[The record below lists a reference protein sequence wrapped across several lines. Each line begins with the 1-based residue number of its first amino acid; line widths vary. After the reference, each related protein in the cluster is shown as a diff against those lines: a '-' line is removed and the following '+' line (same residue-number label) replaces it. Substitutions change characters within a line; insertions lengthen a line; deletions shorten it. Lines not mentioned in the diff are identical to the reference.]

1 MATILNNGETLLV
14 GTAGNDLFLDMSD
27 GEDSSA
33 QTMVGGAGN
42 DVYEVSSGEDFVL
55 ENAGGGTD
63 TVVIANN
70 SESFQHYDEYWG
82 YWWSTEYYGVWDD
95 YTLDANVENLTVYG
109 ANTGEGSFAF
119 VGNADVNVIDISNT
133 WGDGGELFGL
143 GGNDTLIGSD
153 GSDWLDGG
161 AGVDRMVGGWG
172 EDSYYVANVG
182 DLVIEVTDNTATT
195 SINEE
200 QGEDT
205 VYSDITYIAPVGVE
219 HVVLWGAGPTSWGGE
234 DWINGSLSTAA
245 INATGNALDNNLL
258 GNNGNNVLSG
268 LGGNDFLLGEDGN
281 DILSGGTHDDYLNGG
296 RGNDNLDGGDGND
309 YLHGGGGEDGGNDVL
324 LGGNGEDFLQGG
336 FGNDRLDGGAD
347 NDFLGDTSG
356 FVTYGEDGMVIF
368 GGNDTLIGGLGND
381 EILSSYGADRL
392 EGGAGNDFLMEG
404 GEDGYDNATN
414 VLLGGDGDDLIVVLD
429 NYGANTLDGGNGN
442 DVLIIGNSSEGEDG
456 PPLMGYG
463 GEDDFSGYVLNGG
476 AGDDAYFILGHQSAE
491 ELTVLD
497 SAGNDTIYLVNGE
510 DSLREI
516 LGNDFIDGDDSAGY
530 VSQGEDMDIFT
541 MAAGIE
547 NLYADGLNDG
557 EDNGAN
563 SMYLVGNAID
573 NRIVGTDDRDVLLGL
588 AGNDTLEGGA
598 SADDMVG
605 GAGNDLY
612 ILGDVWGSS
621 AHDTVVEA
629 ANEGIDTVWAYESY
643 KLENNVEH
651 LRLFGGEDFRGTGNA
666 LDNSLTGNDG
676 NNILSGGIG
685 NDVLDGGAGNDRLY
699 GGTGVDR
706 LDGGSG
712 EDFMNGGGGN
722 DTYFVD
728 NYGDTVFEF
737 SDLQSG
743 AQGPNIDTVFSSVS
757 FALGANIENLTLTGS
772 GDTWGW
778 GNDEN
783 NIIVGNVGNNY
794 LEDGS
799 DGWNVMSPADAT
811 ITGGGKDTLIG
822 GAGNDWYGVNW
833 DSSGIDVIND
843 SAGTN
848 DGVDLYVG
856 TDFDSRDVFT
866 LGAGNLLG
874 IEHLNIFGDYDGVG
888 SGPSNPDASGFTI
901 TGSTVAN
908 QIFASNVGDTIAGGG
923 GNDTLWGADGA
934 DLLRGDANDDHL
946 YGASDYNDDG
956 AADTLQGGDGND
968 HLYSVDGGADRLEGG
983 NGNDYYHIEGSTLGD
998 NIFVELAAGGGNDVV
1013 EAWDQDINLASSLMA
1028 NIEGAVML
1036 GYGGSGASGDW
1047 TATGTSAANFFEVVD
1062 VNSNSDYYS
1071 DNITLAGLA
1080 GNDVYL
1086 IDDNYHNENL
1096 GYDYDGTQ
1104 RIFIVEDTAT
1114 TGGIDTVRT
1123 WVDLANYDSG
1133 ISLADGVENLVLLAS
1148 FESNGIFNT
1157 GAVNGMGNAGNNTI
1171 TGNAGGHEGWNG
1183 SQVTSWYGN
1192 DLTGLGGNDNLIGDK
1207 GDDRLDGD
1215 YLNNSTLVGN
1225 DRMAG
1230 GAGDD
1235 EYIVN
1240 STGDTVVELANQGDD
1255 WVGADNRNGAFTHTL
1270 AANVEDG
1277 TLLDGYWDMS
1287 NGNAGRLVGNQ
1298 LDNGL
1303 YAGGMTGSATLDG
1316 GLGND
1321 WLYGGHGSDTL
1332 LGGAGNDDLMGE
1344 DGNDRLE
1351 GGAGNDLLYGGYGS
1365 DNLIGGDG
1373 NDDYHV
1379 DSYGD
1384 VVTETNAAAAGGI
1397 DWVDTNGLSAYTLG
1411 NNVENLYMYNG
1422 EDSVMAVG
1430 NGLNNIIE
1438 VDYFSND
1445 SSLSGG
1451 AGNDTLEGGWGSDWL
1466 DGGTGNDRMV
1476 GGSGS
1481 DIYYVDS
1488 TGDTA
1493 MEEGD
1498 EGYPWDIDWVY
1509 ASNNSFNLATNG
1521 WNIENLIFTGT
1532 AVVSGIGNELGNI
1545 IDASSATSGSAYL
1558 QGGGGEDALHG
1569 GSGADIL
1576 DGGAGSDW
1584 LDGGSGVDTMNGGMG
1599 DDVYMVDNDGDVVFE
1614 APGNGFDTIYSSA
1627 VSYTN
1632 QSGVEVLQLQG
1643 ESAATNATGLDTQD
1657 DTLIG
1662 NGNDNTLTG
1671 GFGNDWLSGGAGNDV
1686 LTGDGG
1692 PSDDSFWGNDWDTFA
1707 LTDLSGGI
1715 DTITDF
1721 VGGDDIIAVSNGL
1734 FGYYGFEQQLYS
1746 SDFTSYDGT
1755 PPSWTNGANIGYNSA
1770 DGSLWFSVIGDGS
1783 DLQQFGV
1790 VGGNPAITEADFIVI

>member
-63 TVVIANN
+63 TVIIDNYSDYV
-70 SESFQHYDEYWG
+70 QYWNG
-82 YWWSTEYYGVWDD
+82 EGWWWTTEYYGVWDD

-109 ANTGEGSFAF
+109 ANTGEDGWWWSGSFAF
-119 VGNADVNVIDISNT
+119 VGNDGVNVIDISNT
-133 WGDGGELFGL
+133 SGDGGELFGL
-143 GGNDTLIGSD
+143 GGNDTLIGSY

-172 EDSYYVANVG
+172 EDSYYVANAG
-182 DLVIEVTDNTATT
+182 DLVIEVTDNPATGED
-195 SINEE
+195 EE
-200 QGEDT
+200 QGNDT
-205 VYSDITYIAPVGVE
+205 VYSDITYIAPTGVE
-219 HVVLWGAGPTSWGGE
+219 NVVLWGAGGE
-234 DWINGSLSTAA
+234 DGSYSTVA
-245 INATGNALDNNLL
+245 INATGNALDNDLI

-268 LGGNDFLLGEDGN
+268 LDGEDYIRGEDGN
-281 DILSGGTHDDYLNGG
+281 DILAGGNHEDWLYGG
-296 RGNDNLDGGDGND
+296 AGNDNLDGGAGND
-309 YLHGGGGEDGGNDVL
+309 FLDGGGEDGNDIL
-324 LGGNGEDFLQGG
+324 LGGLGNDWLFGED
-336 FGNDRLDGGAD
+336 GNDRLDGGD
-347 NDFLGDTSG
+347 
-356 FVTYGEDGMVIF
+356 GEDMVIDYST
-368 GGNDTLIGGLGND
+368 GNDTLLGGLGND
-381 EILSSYGADRL
+381 FLYSGYGADRL
-392 EGGAGNDFLMEG
+392 EGGAGNDRLSEF
-404 GEDGYDNATN
+404 GEDGSTN
-414 VLLGGDGDDLIVVLD
+414 VLLGGDGNDLLEVID
-429 NYGANTLDGGNGN
+429 NYGANTLDGGAGN
-442 DVLIIGNSSEGEDG
+442 DVLIIGNSGEDNFL
-456 PPLMGYG
+456 PVQMGD
-463 GEDDFSGYVLNGG
+463 EDDFSGFVLNGG
-476 AGDDAYFILGHQSAE
+476 AGDDSYFILGHQSAE

-510 DSLREI
+510 DAVREI
-516 LGNDFIDGDDSAGY
+516 LGNDFTGGEDSAGY
-530 VSQGEDMDIFT
+530 VSQGDDMDIFT

-588 AGNDTLEGGA
+588 TGNDTLEGGA

-666 LDNSLTGNDG
+666 LNNSLTGNDG

-685 NDVLDGGAGNDRLY
+685 NDVLDGGAGDDRLY
-699 GGTGVDR
+699 GGTGADL

-712 EDFMNGGGGN
+712 EDFMNGGANN

-737 SDLQSG
+737 SDAQSG
-743 AQGPNIDTVFSSVS
+743 GVGGTDNVFSSVS
-757 FALGANIENLTLTGS
+757 FELGANIENLTLTGS
-772 GDTWGW
+772 DPGSADIDGW
-778 GNDEN
+778 GNDES
-783 NIIVGNVGNNY
+783 NIIVGNVGNNELY
-794 LEDGS
+794 DGS
-799 DGWNVMSPADAT
+799 TGWNVMSPADAT

-856 TDFDSRDVFT
+856 ADFDNRDVFT

-874 IEHLNIFGDYDGVG
+874 IEHLTIFGDYDGVG
-888 SGPSNPDASGFTI
+888 SGPSNPGASGFTI

-923 GNDTLWGADGA
+923 GNDSLWGEDGA
-934 DLLRGDANDDHL
+934 DLLKGDAGDDHL
-946 YGASDYNDDG
+946 YGASGYNDDG

-968 HLYSVDGGADRLEGG
+968 HLYSVDSGADRLEGG

-998 NIFVELAAGGGNDVV
+998 NTFVELAAGGGNDVV

-1071 DNITLAGLA
+1071 DNITLSGFA

-1123 WVDLANYDSG
+1123 WVDLANYDNG

-1171 TGNAGGHEGWNG
+1171 TGNAGGHEGWDG
-1183 SQVTSWYGN
+1183 SQVTSWLGN

-1207 GDDRLDGD
+1207 GDDWLDGD
-1215 YLNNSTLVGN
+1215 YRNNSTLVGN

-1235 EYIVN
+1235 DYVVN
-1240 STGDTVVELANQGDD
+1240 STGDTVVELANQGED
-1255 WVGADNRNGAFTHTL
+1255 WVGADNRNGMFTHTL
-1270 AANVEDG
+1270 AANVENG
-1277 TLLDGYWDMS
+1277 ALLDGYWDMS

-1298 LDNGL
+1298 LDNDL
-1303 YAGGMTGSATLDG
+1303 NAGGMTGSATLDG

-1321 WLYGGHGSDTL
+1321 WLYGGYGSDTL
-1332 LGGAGNDDLMGE
+1332 LGGAGNDDLYGN

-1351 GGAGNDLLYGGYGS
+1351 GGAGNDYLNGGYGS

-1373 NDDYHV
+1373 NDDYMV
-1379 DSYGD
+1379 DSTAD

-1397 DWVDTNGLSAYTLG
+1397 DWVDTDGLGTYTLG

-1422 EDSVMAVG
+1422 EDSVVAVG

-1481 DIYYVDS
+1481 DTYYVDS

-1498 EGYPWDIDWVY
+1498 EGYPWDIDRVY

-1521 WNIENLIFTGT
+1521 WNIEDLIFTGT

-1558 QGGGGEDALHG
+1558 QGGGGEDELYG
-1569 GSGADIL
+1569 GSGNDVLFGGAGEDYL
-1576 DGGAGSDW
+1576 DGGAG
-1584 LDGGSGVDTMNGGMG
+1584 GDTMAGGMG
-1599 DDVYMVDNDGDVVFE
+1599 DDVYMVDSDSDEVFE
-1614 APGNGFDTIYSSA
+1614 MPGEGDFDSILAS
-1627 VSYTN
+1627 VSYDN
-1632 QSGVEVLQLQG
+1632 RSGVELLELTG
-1643 ESAATNATGLDTQD
+1643 SDDLDAFGLDTQG

-1662 NGNDNTLTG
+1662 NSGDNTLTG

-1692 PSDDSFWGNDWDTFA
+1692 ASDDSFWGNDWDTFVFSDA
-1707 LTDLSGGI
+1707 GSI

-1721 VGGDDIIAVSNGL
+1721 VVGDDLIALDQYMLSGLVGYTSGNGL
-1734 FGYYGFEQQLYS
+1734 LGE
-1746 SDFTSYDGT
+1746 DFTATDGST
-1755 PPSWTNGANIGYNSA
+1755 WTALANIGYDSETGALWYDA
-1770 DGSLWFSVIGDGS
+1770 DGDAAGAGKVQIGILTGS
-1783 DLQQFGV
+1783 PDTIS
-1790 VGGNPAITEADFIVI
+1790 AADFIVI